1 MRRGWWRPTAFF
13 FALQCSGA
21 AAAPTWP
28 PAAETPTPSP
38 SLKALAEPASDADS
52 FHTPSA
58 GNGLSKVDGEFGVFR
73 RRAEVAN
80 LYNYSFLAGRQL
92 AGRQLT
98 EYLESAESCYDPSGQ
113 DCSCT
118 SISIGDSCD
127 CGGTVP
133 SELSACTSLTK
144 TALNTG
150 AMTGTIPPELSTL
163 TSLTELNFGNNRG
176 MTGSFPAELS
186 TLTSL
191 QKIFMDKNSF
201 TGAIPSEWS
210 TLNSLTNLCVS

>member
-1 MRRGWWRPTAFF
+1 MPTTVPFPV
-13 FALQCSGA
+13 
-21 AAAPTWP
+21 PTVVP
-28 PAAETPTPSP
+28 FPSPTTVPTPSP
-38 SLKALAEPASDADS
+38 IPR
-52 FHTPSA
+52 TPKPTTEESR
-58 GNGLSKVDGEFGVFR
+58 GLT
-73 RRAEVAN
+73 
-80 LYNYSFLAGRQL
+80 L
-92 AGRQLT
+92 
-98 EYLESAESCYDPSGQ
+98 YLESAESCYDPSGQ

-144 TALNTG
+144 IALNTG

-163 TSLTELNFGNNRG
+163 TSLTEINFGSNRG

-201 TGAIPSEWS
+201 TGAIPPEWS
-210 TLNSLTNLCVS
+210 TLTSLTNLCVS